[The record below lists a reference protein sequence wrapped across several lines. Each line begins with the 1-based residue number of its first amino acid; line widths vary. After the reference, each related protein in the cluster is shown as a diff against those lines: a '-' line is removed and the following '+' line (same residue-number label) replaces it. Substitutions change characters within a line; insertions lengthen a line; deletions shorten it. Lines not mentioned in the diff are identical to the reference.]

1 MQIGKCDAGSK
12 YSLLLRLTSFFPTDI
27 AVDAITIT
35 YSPFVPVT
43 SGNMS
48 VGSFDCDVEDIASHV
63 IQPGQQLIPFVFNAP
78 SVGEFVPSRICIR
91 MKCIEFVETIASDLN
106 VLYPFF
112 EKHVLVSVMP
122 PKDALQQS
130 VHVPQFTPVTQPDTM
145 KLCFQLQPDDH
156 LTSLQIRVSSAEIKQ
171 QTSSFT
177 SQLEIYGP
185 SAWNVT
191 YPRVVASYMKN
202 DGLFIEEMSHADEME
217 IIVPFVVQANVDEV
231 AQESRVCY
239 TIEFHLEGVLTRNQ
253 CTMDFD
259 VSASAT
265 ISSGRALLISQLSTR
280 QIGEMVYNQYKLTN
294 ISPIPWKILPYKSS
308 VVPIQHSTLV
318 LCNSLPEDIILPPG
332 DDYFIALQLKY
343 RGGQMLPPVPDKRG
357 AKFGYTTMLPRE
369 PQRVEL
375 FVPATV
381 LFQYK
386 RAVQDSG
393 SLFNGTLFEAPVV
406 VTKPAES
413 SILYRI
419 NYTIE
424 TKCDASSVTT
434 GDRIKCEYL
443 IQGHFSDTDN
453 NLVVPLLASF
463 PYSNDWVIFGAS
475 KKGVLLT
482 AQVKY

>member
-27 AVDAITIT
+27 TVDAITIT
-35 YSPFVPVT
+35 YSPFVPVP
-43 SGNMS
+43 SGNAS
-48 VGSFDCDVEDIASHV
+48 VGSFDCDVENMASHV
-63 IQPGQQLIPFVFNAP
+63 IKPGRQLIPFVFNAP
-78 SVGEFVPSRICIR
+78 SVGEFVPSRICVR
-91 MKCIEFVETIASDLN
+91 MKCIEFVDSIPSDLN

-112 EKHVLVSVMP
+112 EKHVLVNVMP
-122 PKDALQQS
+122 PKDALQQNARA
-130 VHVPQFTPVTQPDTM
+130 PQFTPITQPDTM

-171 QTSSFT
+171 QTSSFS

-185 SAWNVT
+185 SAWNIT
-191 YPRVVASYMKN
+191 CPRAVSSYMKN
-202 DGLFIEEMSHADEME
+202 DGLFIEEMSHSDEME
-217 IIVPFVVQANVDEV
+217 IIVPFVVQANLEEV
-231 AQESRVCY
+231 PQESRVFY
-239 TIEFHLEGVLTRNQ
+239 TVEFHLEGVLTRNH

-259 VSASAT
+259 VCASAMIT
-265 ISSGRALLISQLSTR
+265 SGRALLISQLSTR
-280 QIGEMVYNQYKLTN
+280 QIGEVVYNQYKLTN
-294 ISPIPWKILPYKSS
+294 TSPIPWRILPYKSS

-318 LCNSLPEDIILPPG
+318 VCNSLAEDIVLAPG
-332 DDYFIALQLKY
+332 EDYFIALQLKY
-343 RGGQMLPPVPDKRG
+343 RAGQALPPAPDKRG
-357 AKFGYTTMLPRE
+357 AKFGYTSILPRE
-369 PQRVEL
+369 PPRVEL

-386 RAVQDSG
+386 RAVQNSG
-393 SLFNGTLFEAPVV
+393 NLFNGTLFEAPVI
-406 VTKPAES
+406 VTKPPES

-424 TKCDASSVTT
+424 AKCDAASATT

-443 IQGHFSDTDN
+443 IQGHFSESDM

-482 AQVKY
+482 AQVRY